1 MERRFE
7 KGAPCPSVG
16 GRAAAKKEGEQL
28 EQLRRDGRGEL
39 RAMAL
44 SFVDLAYH
52 DKAGASKTAAVRW
65 WSKFCKAALGEGPL
79 RLLENTA
86 PLRTK
91 LGEELVV
98 MEFACW
104 LVKVRG
110 VAPETA
116 RKYISTVQAW
126 HERRTG
132 VRLAGGMSMA
142 RVAAMLRGME
152 NAEGGKRPRR
162 LRRGVTPQ
170 QLAEGLRRCLGG
182 ASASEANWTA
192 ALSVGLCG
200 LLRAKE
206 LGRGD
211 ARASNWATDITRA
224 DITFTVRQ
232 GVECA
237 VLRMR
242 PCEKGR
248 MGTQGKTVNVW
259 LAGGGKFV
267 DPVAALRRLY
277 RVDAVPES
285 EWGRTPLFREE
296 GGAAI
301 TTRRVRA
308 VVKGIMAAIGENP
321 DEYGA
326 HSLRIGGATAAMAEG
341 VPPAY
346 IKAMGRWCSEVY
358 AIYCRLSSAAV
369 LKFGRAIGSAE
380 YVDFDTEFREHE
392 W

>member
-1 MERRFE
+1 MRR
-7 KGAPCPSVG
+7 G
-16 GRAAAKKEGEQL
+16 GT
-28 EQLRRDGRGEL
+28 GEL
-39 RAMAL
+39 RALAL

-65 WSKFCKAALGEGPL
+65 WGKFCEWAMGEGPL
-79 RLLENTA
+79 RVIESTA

-98 MEFACW
+98 MEYACW

-116 RKYISTVQAW
+116 RKYVSTVQAW
-126 HERRTG
+126 HQRRTG
-132 VRLAGGMSMA
+132 VRLAGGLSMA
-142 RVAAMLRGME
+142 RLAAMLRGME
-152 NAEGGKRPRR
+152 NAEGGKRPRK
-162 LRRGVTPQ
+162 LRRGVTPL
-170 QLAEGLRRCLGG
+170 QLAEGIRQCLGG
-182 ASASEANWTA
+182 ASADEANWVA
-192 ALSVGLCG
+192 ALSTGLCG

-211 ARASNWATDITRA
+211 ARASDWTKDLTRA
-224 DITFTVRQ
+224 DVTFMVRH
-232 GVECA
+232 GVMCA

-248 MGTQGKTVNVW
+248 MGTQGKTVSVW
-259 LAGGGKFV
+259 LAGGGRFV

-277 RVDAVPES
+277 EVDAVPES
-285 EWGRTPLFREE
+285 EWGRTPLFREA
-296 GGAAI
+296 GAAI
-301 TTRRVRA
+301 STRRVRA
-308 VVKGIMAAIGENP
+308 VVKGLVAALGGNP

-346 IKAMGRWCSEVY
+346 IKAMGRWSSEIY

-369 LKFGRAIGSAE
+369 VKFGGAIGSAE
-380 YVDFDTEFREHE
+380 YVDFENEFREHE